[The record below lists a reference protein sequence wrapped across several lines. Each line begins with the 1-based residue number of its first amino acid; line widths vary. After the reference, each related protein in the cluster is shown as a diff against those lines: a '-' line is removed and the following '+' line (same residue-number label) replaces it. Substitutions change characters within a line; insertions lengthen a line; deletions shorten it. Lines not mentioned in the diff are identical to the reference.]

1 MNLDLLERRI
11 AAERERWRIQTREH
25 PNTAA
30 AERRTAKVIGYTA
43 RCDDPFMPVR
53 CSALAELVAVARAAA
68 ELAWAIECVSDL
80 TDDERAAL
88 ATIREAMA

>member
-25 PNTAA
+25 PNDAA
-30 AERRTAKVIGYTA
+30 AERRTAKAIGYTA
-43 RCDDPFMPVR
+43 RCDDPFVSVR

-68 ELAWAIECVSDL
+68 LLAEQEALVEDL
-80 TDDERAAL
+80 TVEERAAL